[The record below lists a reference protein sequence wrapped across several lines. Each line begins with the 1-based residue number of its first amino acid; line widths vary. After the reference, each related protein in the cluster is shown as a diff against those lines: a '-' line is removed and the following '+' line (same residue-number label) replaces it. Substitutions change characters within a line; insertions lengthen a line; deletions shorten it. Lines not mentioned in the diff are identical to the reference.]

1 MNLIT
6 KYHFTLL
13 HHRAALDY
21 MVSYYP
27 GNLNKWIII
36 LDNEIQSMVDQKIGL
51 IMSAYRIERILH
63 SNRTS
68 RERA

>member
-1 MNLIT
+1 
-6 KYHFTLL
+6 
-13 HHRAALDY
+13 

-36 LDNEIQSMVDQKIGL
+36 LDNEKFISNLQSMVDQKIGL